1 MDINTLYDRRRI
13 HLQRLIRERFKGNQT
28 ALAKAV
34 ERSAGEISRWL
45 SPPRDGKSWTRNM
58 SEISARRIENHLGL
72 ETGYLDRHLSDSA
85 TQTVGEPTE
94 AYDTTCDDSGRAQVL
109 SPSSTPGC
117 CHGDAETQC
126 RHCALIRHIMDALP
140 LMPLEEVE
148 ILSKVID
155 GLRAHK

>member
-72 ETGYLDRHLSDSA
+72 ETGYLDRPLSDGA
-85 TQTVGEPTE
+85 AQTVGEPIE
-94 AYDTTCDDSGRAQVL
+94 PYDTTRDDSGRTPT

-117 CHGDAETQC
+117 CHGDTETQC
-126 RHCALIRHIMDALP
+126 RHCARIQYIMNMLP
-140 LMPLEEVE
+140 FMSLEEVE
-148 ILSKVID
+148 TLSKVID
-155 GLRAHK
+155 VLRAHK